1 MNENIYH
8 CFRCQAPLT
17 AGLRACP
24 RCGHA
29 YQAPV
34 PATAPTSVPQRPT
47 SAAPPR
53 RNVGLWIAGSLV
65 LVFFLVGVAGF
76 AGYKMFQNSL
86 AQRLTGGLSGREAGA
101 GQQGSWTAS
110 LALTAQLGP
119 AQQVGGPL
127 GLYTIQ
133 PPAGFT
139 LRGMN
144 MEAADGKSLIYTWTG
159 PATTDGTAPQFVVM
173 LGGDGGMMTSHLTS
187 AQDVQLGLRAMRR
200 DHLSM
205 TTSLIQSGTINGLPF
220 SRGYWKGI
228 GARTG
233 LRFHGLM
240 YCQISAPNMIVIS
253 GKDSEPSSRSSLP
266 LFDAAALTL
275 RKL

>member
-1 MNENIYH
+1 MNESIYH

-17 AGLRACP
+17 AGLRACL
-24 RCGHA
+24 RCG
-29 YQAPV
+29 QAFQSPV
-34 PATAPTSVPQRPT
+34 PA
-47 SAAPPR
+47 AAPLSQSSVAAMPR
-53 RNVGLWIAGSLV
+53 RSTGFWVAGGLI
-65 LVFFLVGVAGF
+65 FFLLLVGAVGF
-76 AGYKMFQNSL
+76 AGYKSFQTAL
-86 AQRLTGGLSGREAGA
+86 GQRLTGGLTGREAGA

-110 LALTAQLGP
+110 PALTAQLGP

-127 GLYTIQ
+127 GLYSIQ

-139 LRGMN
+139 LRGTD

-159 PATTDGTAPQFVVM
+159 PAAADGTAPQFVVM
-173 LGGDGGMMTSHLTS
+173 LGGDGGMLTSHLTS
-187 AQDVQLGLRAMRR
+187 AQDVQLGMRAMSR
-200 DHLSM
+200 DHLNM
-205 TTSLIQSGTINGLPF
+205 KTSLIQSGTINRLPF
-220 SRGYWKGI
+220 SRGYWKGT

-233 LRFHGLM
+233 RRFHGLM

>member
-8 CFRCQAPLT
+8 CFRCQAPLA
-17 AGLRACP
+17 AGLQACP
-24 RCGHA
+24 QCG
-29 YQAPV
+29 QPFPAPV
-34 PATAPTSVPQRPT
+34 PASAPTSGPVRPT
-47 SAAPPR
+47 AAAPKR
-53 RNVGLWIAGSLV
+53 RNAGLWIAGSLALVFV
-65 LVFFLVGVAGF
+65 LVGAAGF
-76 AGYKMFQNSL
+76 AGYKWFQNAL
-86 AQRLTGGLSGREAGA
+86 GQRLTGGLPGREAGA
-101 GQQGSWTAS
+101 GQQGHWTADPS
-110 LALTAQLGP
+110 LTAQLGS

-127 GLYTIQ
+127 GLYSIQ

-139 LRGMN
+139 LRGTD

-159 PATTDGTAPQFVVM
+159 PATADGTAPQFVVM

-187 AQDVQLGLRAMRR
+187 AQDVQLGLQSLRR
-200 DHLSM
+200 SHSNM
-205 TTSLIQSGTINGLPF
+205 TTSLIQSGLINGLPF

-233 LRFHGLM
+233 RRFHGM
-240 YCQISAPNMIVIS
+240 IYCQITSPNMIVIS
-253 GKDSEPSSRSSLP
+253 GKDSEPSSRATLP